1 MANLF
6 VPNLPKVMEMIET
19 NIFRP
24 LPNLKKSEVDEA
36 DGIAQEDEYDVSWQ
50 YLEPVY
56 QLFVQIVVIADIDA
70 QILKTFITPLF
81 IQ

>member
-1 MANLF
+1 
-6 VPNLPKVMEMIET
+6 MEMIEA

-24 LPNLKKSEVDEA
+24 LPNLKKQEVDEA
-36 DGIAQEDEYDVSWQ
+36 DGIAQEDEYDASWT

-56 QLFVQIVVIADIDA
+56 QVFVQVVVVADIDA

-81 IQ
+81 VQ

>member
-1 MANLF
+1 
-6 VPNLPKVMEMIET
+6 MIEA

-36 DGIAQEDEYDVSWQ
+36 DGIAQEDECDVSWQ

-70 QILKTFITPLF
+70 QILKQFITPLF
-81 IQ
+81 I